1 MDGYASLVTACALF
15 VGTHFLMSHPARAK
29 LVSAMGPSGFQGF
42 YSLVSLALFG
52 WMIWA
57 LRKAPSGESLWA
69 ATDGI
74 WIAAS
79 ALSLLAAVLFA
90 GSFVGNP
97 VLADANSSAAKALAE
112 RTPSGMFRV
121 TRHPMMWG
129 FALWAL
135 SHILVAPRTENFIFL
150 GSFVFLALVGAAA
163 QDRKK
168 SEQLGDAWQSWQS
181 QTSYWPR
188 LSQLSGVGIRIW
200 LGAILFWLAASWA
213 HSPIAG
219 VVAGIYRW
227 L

>member
-15 VGTHFLMSHPARAK
+15 VGSHFVMSHPARAK
-29 LVSAMGPSGFQGF
+29 LVSLLGARGFQGF
-42 YSLVSLALFG
+42 YSLVSLAFFG

-57 LRKAPSGESLWA
+57 LMYAPAGPLLWA
-69 ATDGI
+69 PTDGV

-79 ALSLLAAVLFA
+79 LLSLLATILFA

-97 VLADANSSAAKALAE
+97 VLADPDSGAAKDLASK
-112 RTPSGMFRV
+112 TPAGMFRV

-129 FALWAL
+129 FALWGI

-150 GSFVFLALVGAAA
+150 GSFVFLALAGAAA
-163 QDRKK
+163 QDKK
-168 SEQLGDAWQSWQS
+168 KAMQLGDAWQSWQS

-188 LSQLSGVGIRIW
+188 LSRLSGVGFRIW

-213 HSPIAG
+213 HGPLGGYA
-219 VVAGIYRW
+219 AGIYRW